1 MPSGS
6 GGSQLPALVKGFP
19 YGLCSHWYLDALV
32 EQNVISEEDKMY
44 VGYNRIGV
52 RDVGLGI
59 TSRYSPDPEAMNCR
73 EGDMLAYVKYQSQ
86 IIYEP
91 PTECSERSKSL
102 YRKIAAIMEQME
114 RNR

>member
-1 MPSGS
+1 M
-6 GGSQLPALVKGFP
+6 
-19 YGLCSHWYLDALV
+19 

-73 EGDMLAYVKYQSQ
+73 EGGYAGICEIPEPDHIRTAYRVF
-86 IIYEP
+86 
-91 PTECSERSKSL
+91 
-102 YRKIAAIMEQME
+102 
-114 RNR
+114 